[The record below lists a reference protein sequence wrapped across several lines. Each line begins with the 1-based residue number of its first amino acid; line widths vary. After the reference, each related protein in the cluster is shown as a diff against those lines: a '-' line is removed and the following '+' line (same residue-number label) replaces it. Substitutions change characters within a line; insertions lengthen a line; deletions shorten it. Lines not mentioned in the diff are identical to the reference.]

1 MNDQERRPRIL
12 LVGVG
17 ALGGVV
23 AHELILAG
31 HDVTLLTHDP
41 DTARTLRI
49 SGLREVRS
57 GRIVLPKVIEGAP
70 AQGDHFDYV
79 FLATQPTA
87 IESAVPGL
95 VDTIGDAGRFVC
107 LQNGLCE
114 ERIAQFVPRNRIVG
128 VVVAFGASAHGAGL
142 CERTSTGG
150 VVIGNL
156 DGALDETLERLMH
169 VLSVL
174 GPARTTTNLIGI
186 RWSKLA
192 VNCAIS
198 TLGTIGGERLGVLLR
213 LKFVRQ
219 LALRIIAEAVEV
231 ASALG
236 VTLER
241 LPGVPPLEWLARANH
256 GQSMRGRLEVA
267 ARHGIALG
275 IGTRYRWLRS
285 SMLRAIERGK
295 EPAVDYLNGEVT
307 SRAQSLGIPTPVNSA
322 AQNLVWAIARG
333 EQPAAVST
341 LELLQSKVVEVGT

>member
-1 MNDQERRPRIL
+1 MNTQERGSKTL
-12 LVGVG
+12 VVGVG

-23 AHELILAG
+23 AHELISAG

-57 GRIVLPKVIEGAP
+57 GRVVLPKVIEGGVP
-70 AQGDHFDYV
+70 AGEHFDYV
-79 FLATQPTA
+79 LLATQPTA
-87 IESAVPGL
+87 IASAMPGL
-95 VDTIGDAGRFVC
+95 VGTIGSEGRFVC

-128 VVVAFGASAHGAGL
+128 AVVAFGASAHGAGL

-156 DGALDETLERLMH
+156 DGALDESLERLTL

-174 GPARTTTNLIGI
+174 GPARTTTNLLGI

-231 ASALG
+231 ATALG

-241 LPGVPPLEWLARANH
+241 LPGVPPLEWLARGNPA
-256 GQSMRGRLEVA
+256 QTMRARFEMA
-267 ARHGIALG
+267 ARHGVALG

-295 EPAVDYLNGEVT
+295 EPAVDFLNGEVT
-307 SRAQSLGIPTPVNSA
+307 ARAQSLGIATPVNSA
-322 AQNLVWAIARG
+322 AQSLVWSIARG
-333 EQPAAVST
+333 ERRAAVST
-341 LELLQSKVVEVGT
+341 LEVLKAQVAV